1 VPDARSRAAATDEAA
16 LADSDHLARGA
27 LANSVVLLA
36 ANFRGIF
43 TFLIARILG
52 EAALGRFA
60 LLVSTTEL
68 LSKAGMAGLDVG
80 IVPLVAA
87 RRSAGDHAGARRV
100 FRRAVVLVALAS
112 LALAILGV
120 GALRWIAP
128 LRDLDVF
135 SGGAVVMLFALPG
148 FAVTRV
154 SVGASRALLSMR
166 NEFYSRGITETW
178 VTIGVFLAAIA
189 LGIRDVAPSLAVVAG
204 MTASA
209 VVALTLARQAFDRHR
224 EPPGF
229 HGPGGEPSLGAMVRF
244 SAPIA
249 GASLVNVLVM
259 HVDVLLLGAYVGRA
273 PGVTV
278 ESFGV
283 FCAAAEIAG
292 GMRKVRQIFDPIFA
306 PVVAARAASGDRA
319 LLRRT
324 VAAPGR
330 WVLAAQ
336 LPLVGGLVLA
346 SGAILNIYGDGFRT
360 GALWL
365 AILAV
370 AHATN
375 SFAGLVETLIMIE
388 RPGLNL
394 LNAAVTVAVQ
404 VVAAVALI
412 PVFGV
417 TGAALSMAIGFTVQ
431 GVLRF
436 VEVRHV
442 FGWTWPW
449 ASLRRPAVAFGLA
462 MAPAAVVRMALSGTT
477 AELAAGALFLVLY
490 AGAWLLLGA
499 EPDDREVWARLRNK

>member
-1 VPDARSRAAATDEAA
+1 MGERRPAAAASDEAA
-16 LADSDHLARGA
+16 LADSHHLARGA
-27 LANSVVLLA
+27 LANTLVLLA

-68 LSKAGMAGLDVG
+68 LSKAGMAGLDVA
-80 IVPLVAA
+80 IVPLVAG
-87 RRSAGDHAGARRV
+87 RRSAGDEAGARRV
-100 FRRAVVLVALAS
+100 FRRSVVLVGIAS
-112 LALAILGV
+112 LAIAMAGVAAIP
-120 GALRWIAP
+120 WIA
-128 LRDLDVF
+128 RTRGLDAF
-135 SGGAVVMLFALPG
+135 AGGAVIMLFALPG

-178 VTIGVFLAAIA
+178 VTIGVFVGAIA
-189 LGIRDVAPSLAVVAG
+189 LGIRDIAPSLAVVAG
-204 MTASA
+204 MSASA
-209 VVALTLARQAFDRHR
+209 MVALSLARQAFDRSRPAPAPHS
-224 EPPGF
+224 GSA
-229 HGPGGEPSLGAMVRF
+229 EPSLGAMLRF
-244 SAPIA
+244 STPIA
-249 GASLVNVLVM
+249 GSSLLNVLVM
-259 HVDVLLLGAYVGRA
+259 HVDVLLLGTYVGRA

-278 ESFGV
+278 ETFGV

-292 GMRKVRQIFDPIFA
+292 GMRKVRQVFDPIFA

-336 LPLVGGLVLA
+336 LPLVGALVLA
-346 SGAILNIYGDGFRT
+346 SGAVLNVYGDGFRA

-365 AILAV
+365 AILAI

-394 LNAAVTVAVQ
+394 FNAAATVLVQ
-404 VVAAVALI
+404 VVAAVVLI
-412 PVFGV
+412 PQLGV
-417 TGAALSMAIGFTVQ
+417 TGAALAMWIGFALQ
-431 GVLRF
+431 GLLRF
-436 VEVRHV
+436 AEVRHV

-449 ASLRRPAVAFGLA
+449 ESLRRPALAFGLA
-462 MAPAAVVRMALSGTT
+462 IAPAAILRVALSGLA
-477 AELAAGALFLVLY
+477 AELAAGGLFLALY
-490 AGAWLLLGA
+490 AGCWLMLGA
-499 EPDDREVWARLRNK
+499 EPDDREVWARLRRK